1 MFQSILTSARF
12 VMWVTFQ
19 EDGAADVDAE
29 VVSKPDVAAVKAI
42 IGGLARAARREI
54 ERLKLL
60 TLEVGSQG
68 LGEQRQRAGVAGL
81 RPSHCST
88 DPYA

>member
-1 MFQSILTSARF
+1 
-12 VMWVTFQ
+12 VT
-19 EDGAADVDAE
+19 
-29 VVSKPDVAAVKAI
+29 
-42 IGGLARAARREI
+42 R
-54 ERLKLL
+54 
-60 TLEVGSQG
+60 QG